1 MKNLLLIFVLCLA
14 TMAWVKAQT
23 KMACCT
29 KPTTTDA
36 AETTGAIAQFAA
48 LSKDDSFREKHE
60 NPLPFNLVGQT
71 GKMISYKTPDGKTA
85 KAYEIKAKKKTND
98 YVFVIHEWW
107 GLNDYIKKESQ
118 RLSEEIGDANIIAL
132 DLYDGKIATTQEQAG
147 QLMQA
152 VSEDRARAIIN
163 GALNY
168 VGKKADIATIGWC
181 FGGGW
186 SIQTAIMAGK
196 QAEAAVIY
204 YGMPEQNVERLKKLK
219 APVLGIFASQDQ
231 WITPKVVEE
240 FKQNMDKADEKLTV
254 KMYEADHAFAN
265 PSNPKYK
272 AELAQ
277 EAHKLAVDFIK
288 KHLD

>member
-1 MKNLLLIFVLCLA
+1 MKNFILVIVLFLA
-14 TMAWVKAQT
+14 TTAMVNAQT
-23 KMACCT
+23 KMACCV
-29 KPTTTDA
+29 KPATSDA
-36 AETTGAIAQFAA
+36 GETSGATAQFAA
-48 LSKDDSFREKHE
+48 LSNDASFREKHE
-60 NPLPFNLVGQT
+60 NPLPFNLHGQT

-85 KAYEIKAKKKTND
+85 KAYEIKAKKRTND

-132 DLYDGKIATTQEQAG
+132 DLYDGRIATTQEQAG

-186 SIQTAIMAGK
+186 SLQTAIMAGS

-231 WITPKVVEE
+231 WINPKVVEE

-272 AELAQ
+272 AEFAE
-277 EAHKLAVDFIK
+277 EAHKLAVEFIK